1 MAAEILVA
9 IQALNTYSTL
19 NKGNPNLCYV
29 NTISSDLLL
38 EQFFSIVL
46 EPKYIFVLNNWKQT
60 NLRKLLF
67 TFLNFS
73 IGHRSWSW

>member
-29 NTISSDLLL
+29 KTISSDLLL